1 VKQQTERTVLEYQLL
16 PVGEAA
22 LMVEFGK
29 GIKPET
35 NKKVKAL
42 ADYLDR
48 QPLPGMLEYVS
59 AYSSVTVFFNPMQV
73 KRLCERQFDL
83 QLEPLAYQ
91 ILADLLV
98 KVLSKLDNSVATM
111 PRTVEI
117 PVCYGGEYGPDLAYV
132 AEHNNLTME
141 EVIEIH
147 CQGQYLVYMIG
158 FAPGFPYLGG
168 MSEKIATPRRPSPR
182 LEIPAGSVGIAGMQT
197 GVYPIAT
204 PGGWQLIGRT
214 PLSLFRPQDECPSLL
229 QAGDI
234 IRFRPIPLTEYG
246 EYEGARS

>member
-1 VKQQTERTVLEYQLL
+1 VKQQTERAVPEYQLL

-29 GIKPET
+29 GINPEI

-42 ADYLDR
+42 ADYLDQR
-48 QPLPGMLEYVS
+48 PLPGMLEYVS
-59 AYSSVTVFFNPMQV
+59 AYSSVTVFYNPAQV
-73 KRLCERQFDL
+73 KQFQKEQLHL
-83 QLEPLAYQ
+83 QPKLLAYQ
-91 ILADLLV
+91 VLAELL
-98 KVLSKLDNSVATM
+98 KEVLSKLDNGVVTK

-117 PVCYGGEYGPDLAYV
+117 PVCYGGEFGPDLAYV
-132 AEHNNLTME
+132 AEYNNITIE

>member
-1 VKQQTERTVLEYQLL
+1 MKQQTERAVLEYQLL

-29 GIKPET
+29 GINPET

-59 AYSSVTVFFNPMQV
+59 AYSSVTVFYNPAQV
-73 KRLCERQFDL
+73 KQFQKEQLHL
-83 QLEPLAYQ
+83 QPKLLAYQ
-91 ILADLLV
+91 VLAELL
-98 KVLSKLDNSVATM
+98 KEVLSKLDNGVVTK

-117 PVCYGGEYGPDLAYV
+117 PVCYGGEFGPDLAYV
-132 AEHNNLTME
+132 AEYNNITIE

-234 IRFRPIPLTEYG
+234 IRFRPIPLAEYG

>member
-1 VKQQTERTVLEYQLL
+1 MKQQTERAVPEYQLL

-29 GIKPET
+29 GINPET

-42 ADYLDR
+42 ADYLDQR
-48 QPLPGMLEYVS
+48 PLPGMLEYVS
-59 AYSSVTVFFNPMQV
+59 AYSSVTVFYNPAQV
-73 KRLCERQFDL
+73 KQFQKEQWHL
-83 QLEPLAYQ
+83 QPKLLAYQ
-91 ILADLLV
+91 VLAELL
-98 KVLSKLDNSVATM
+98 KEVLSKLDNGVATV

-117 PVCYGGEYGPDLAYV
+117 PVCYGGEFGPDLAYV
-132 AEHNNLTME
+132 AEYNNITIE

-234 IRFRPIPLTEYG
+234 IRFRPIPLAEYG